1 LAEPGTGGG
10 ALGYNSGLV
19 TVSLTALALIVAAS
33 LGWSGFDL
41 LRKVLVQRVA
51 PLPLL
56 FVLTLGQAP
65 LFAVWWLIQPQAME
79 SGYWGPAVLSVL
91 LNVVANVS
99 FLLAIKWSPL
109 HLTIPLLSLIPVL
122 STLLAIPLLGELPS
136 HRQWLGI
143 GLVVLGALGLHLA
156 GAVERHG
163 FGALVSGLISERGSL
178 MMLVVVLAW
187 SLTLPLDKL
196 AIQAAGVPLHGV
208 VLTVGVALGML
219 VAMAARRELG
229 EMRQVARAPGLSVLA
244 VVISTLALGLQFLA
258 MLQVYVSLVETLK
271 RGIGNLMALA
281 WGRFLLREQV
291 TVGSVW
297 AVVVMALGVA
307 LILV

>member
-1 LAEPGTGGG
+1 M
-10 ALGYNSGLV
+10 

-65 LFAVWWLIQPQAME
+65 LFAVWWWLRPEAVG
-79 SGYWGPAVLSVL
+79 SGYWGPAVFSVL
-91 LNVVANVS
+91 LNVLANIS
-99 FLLAIKWSPL
+99 FLLAIKWSQL
-109 HLTIPLLSLIPVL
+109 HLTVPLLSLIPVL
-122 STLLAIPLLGELPS
+122 TTLLAIPLLGELPGL
-136 HRQWLGI
+136 RQWLGI
-143 GLVVLGALGLHLA
+143 GLVVLGAVWLHLA
-156 GAVERHG
+156 GAMERQG
-163 FGALVSGLISERGSL
+163 LGELVSGLGRERGSL

-187 SLTLPLDKL
+187 SMTLPLDKL
-196 AIQAAGVPLHGV
+196 AIQAAGVPFHGV

-219 VAMAARRELG
+219 LAMAARREMG
-229 EMRQVARAPGLSVLA
+229 EMRQVLRAPGLSALA
-244 VVISTLALGLQFLA
+244 VVVSTLALGLQLLA
-258 MLQVYVSLVETLK
+258 MIEVYVSLVETLK
-271 RGIGNLMALA
+271 RGIGNLMALV